1 VVKVD
6 PTMSPIAEGGTN
18 NQSACHKIWGSKDSE
33 KGLHEESALVAN
45 NSHSNIEKLQNL
57 LLDSKG
63 ETLSQT
69 SLAVLNREKNELMWK
84 IVWKQR

>member
-18 NQSACHKIWGSKDSE
+18 NQSDCNKIWGSKDSE
-33 KGLHEESALVAN
+33 KGIHEESAPVAN

-57 LLDSKG
+57 LLDSKI
-63 ETLSQT
+63 ERRMSCWLWTPT
-69 SLAVLNREKNELMWK
+69 H
-84 IVWKQR
+84 